1 MVSSAL
7 LFFCERL
14 FHIFAYFLMDL
25 CLAALRVVYT
35 YFYII
40 SVHEEVKKKCESS
53 FILQISL
60 SYLATMGNVGSG
72 RIAYIMCIYIYTHD
86 FELWRCELR
95 KGKCL
100 PSDFVPGGLGGEW
113 PGHCICQWRLAGG
126 GCWTNCSSLLLSRR
140 MKKDTYH
147 PLFLF
152 SFVNA
157 FKLVAKHCQPA
168 RLHKTAERHAKRH
181 YMCAI
186 ARTLLSLVDAVLA
199 QHAFVL
205 LALEHFFFLQACL

>member
-1 MVSSAL
+1 MWFYKGRTYWYMVSSAL

-86 FELWRCELR
+86 FEL
-95 KGKCL
+95 
-100 PSDFVPGGLGGEW
+100 
-113 PGHCICQWRLAGG
+113 
-126 GCWTNCSSLLLSRR
+126 
-140 MKKDTYH
+140 
-147 PLFLF
+147 
-152 SFVNA
+152 
-157 FKLVAKHCQPA
+157 
-168 RLHKTAERHAKRH
+168 
-181 YMCAI
+181 
-186 ARTLLSLVDAVLA
+186 
-199 QHAFVL
+199 
-205 LALEHFFFLQACL
+205 